1 MHKTVDET
9 ECCKSLRHV
18 PFSMFHIRTVDPD
31 ALKAIGVD
39 INKAV
44 IGPEWPEKVNN
55 DVEF

>member
-1 MHKTVDET
+1 
-9 ECCKSLRHV
+9 
-18 PFSMFHIRTVDPD
+18 MFHIRTVDPD

-55 DVEF
+55 DVEFWSVIIYVFKKSF